1 MIAGQKP
8 ACIAGWGTDSVVK
21 ILASRRFP
29 GPAWDELGDIE
40 YYDGSLAGVRPD
52 IEALAAVGE
61 VIDARAL
68 ERFPNLRLVSN
79 YGVGYDGI
87 DVAACA
93 ARGVAVT
100 NTPGVL
106 DAATADLTL
115 ALILATRRRVVESDA
130 FVRAGRWGTD
140 WASTTLLAQEVSG
153 ATLGI
158 VGLGRI
164 GKAVAHRARGF
175 DMRLLYTKRE
185 RLSETEE
192 RELDVGYRD
201 IEDLLRE
208 ADIVTLHVPFTP
220 EAEQLIDER
229 RLALLRDGSCLVN
242 TARGGLIDERALVKE
257 LVAARIRAGLD
268 VFVDEPN
275 VPRELLDLPNV
286 VLTPHLGSA
295 TQETR
300 EAMTRVLVDNLQ
312 AAAAGKPLP
321 NPVYAS

>member
-1 MIAGQKP
+1 
-8 ACIAGWGTDSVVK
+8 VK

-29 GPAWDELGDIE
+29 GPAWDQLRDVE
-40 YYDGSLAGVRPD
+40 YYEGSLTGPRPD
-52 IEALAAVGE
+52 VDALAVVGE
-61 VIDARAL
+61 VIDGRIL
-68 ERFPNLRLVSN
+68 KLFPNLRLVAN
-79 YGVGYDGI
+79 YGVGYDDI

-93 ARGVAVT
+93 AHGAAVT

-106 DAATADLTL
+106 DAATADLAL

-164 GKAVAHRARGF
+164 GKAVARRARGF
-175 DMRLLYTKRE
+175 EMRLLYTKRE
-185 RLSETEE
+185 RLPAAEE
-192 RELDVGYRD
+192 HELVLDYRD
-201 IEDLLRE
+201 LDDLLRE
-208 ADIVTLHVPFTP
+208 ADIVTVHVPLADETELLLDARRLGLLHVG
-220 EAEQLIDER
+220 A
-229 RLALLRDGSCLVN
+229 CLVN
-242 TARGGLIDERALVKE
+242 TARGALVDEQALVTE
-257 LVAARIRAGLD
+257 LTAGRIRAGLD
-268 VFVDEPN
+268 VFTDEPN
-275 VPRELLDLPNV
+275 VPPELLELPNV

-295 TQETR
+295 THETR

-312 AAAAGKPLP
+312 AAEAGRPLP

>member
-1 MIAGQKP
+1 
-8 ACIAGWGTDSVVK
+8 VK

-29 GPAWDELGDIE
+29 GPAWDELRDVE
-40 YYDGSLAGVRPD
+40 YYEGSLTAPRPD
-52 IEALAAVGE
+52 VDALAVVGE
-61 VIDARAL
+61 VIDARTL
-68 ERFPNLRLVSN
+68 ELFPNLRLVAN
-79 YGVGYDGI
+79 YGVGYDDI

-93 ARGVAVT
+93 AHGVAVS

-106 DAATADLTL
+106 NAATADLAL
-115 ALILATRRRVVESDA
+115 ALILATRRRVVEFDS

-164 GKAVAHRARGF
+164 GKAVARRARGF
-175 DMRLLYTKRE
+175 EMRLLYTKRE
-185 RLSETEE
+185 RLPADEE
-192 RELDVGYRD
+192 HELGLDYRD
-201 IEDLLRE
+201 LDDLLRE
-208 ADIVTLHVPFTP
+208 ADIVTVHVPLA
-220 EAEQLIDER
+220 AETELLLDAR
-229 RLALLRDGSCLVN
+229 RLGLLHDGACLVN
-242 TARGGLIDERALVKE
+242 TARGALIDEPALVAE
-257 LVAARIRAGLD
+257 LTAGRIRAGLD
-268 VFVDEPN
+268 VFTDEPN
-275 VPRELLDLPNV
+275 VPPELLELPNV

-312 AAAAGKPLP
+312 AAEAGRPLP